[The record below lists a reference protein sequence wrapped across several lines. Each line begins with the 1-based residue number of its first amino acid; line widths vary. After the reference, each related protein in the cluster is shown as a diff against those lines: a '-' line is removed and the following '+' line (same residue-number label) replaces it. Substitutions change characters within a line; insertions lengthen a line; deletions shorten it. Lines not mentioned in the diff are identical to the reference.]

1 MSYRFG
7 REVDADLEAIWE
19 YIAQD
24 NLEAA
29 HRWNRKFFDAFEA
42 LAKAPAMGHLRSDLT
57 SKPVRFWPVG
67 SYLVIYRAESL
78 PIEIVAVTQGAR
90 DVPVFLHQRI
100 GPYVSRPDED

>member
-19 YIAQD
+19 YIAQN

-42 LAKAPAMGHLRSDLT
+42 LAKAPAMAIFAPILRRNLFD
-57 SKPVRFWPVG
+57 FG
-67 SYLVIYRAESL
+67 QLVLIW
-78 PIEIVAVTQGAR
+78 
-90 DVPVFLHQRI
+90 
-100 GPYVSRPDED
+100 